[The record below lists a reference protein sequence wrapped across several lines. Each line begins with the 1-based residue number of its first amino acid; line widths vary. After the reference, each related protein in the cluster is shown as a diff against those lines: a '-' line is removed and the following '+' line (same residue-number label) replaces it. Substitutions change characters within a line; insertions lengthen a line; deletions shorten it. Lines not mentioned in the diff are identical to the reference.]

1 MTLQVH
7 SPDSI
12 KRFKG
17 LIFAPPGH
25 GKTHLLGTAQEDDRT
40 YPMAFLDWESGSETL
55 SGLDIDVYSLRSW
68 KDADEILEYLE
79 NGDIVDFKDRT
90 VDFSEY
96 KSVGID
102 SVSEWNRWA
111 QLDLLK
117 REGKQ
122 RKEPDLLEWKDYNR
136 TSVQMRR
143 TLRRLRDLPMHI
155 FMSAH
160 AQQREEPRLGRVT
173 LPELTGQLAEEIAGL
188 VSVSAYL
195 GMTEDEDG
203 EPERILLLHDHPRY
217 RVKVRTPWKK
227 RVPSEILNPDVTE
240 ILDVLGYEN

>member
-1 MTLQVH
+1 MTLRVE
-7 SPDSI
+7 SPSSLQ
-12 KRFKG
+12 RFKG

-25 GKTHLLGTAQEDDRT
+25 GKTHLLGTAQEDERT

-55 SGLDIDVYSLRSW
+55 DGLDIDVFPLRSW
-68 KDADEILEYLE
+68 RDADEILEYLE
-79 NGDIVDFKDRT
+79 SGDVVKLNGNTI
-90 VDFSEY
+90 DFSEY
-96 KSVGID
+96 RSVGVD

-122 RKEPDLLEWKDYNR
+122 RKDPDLLEFKDYNR

-143 TLRRLRDLPMHI
+143 TLRRLRDLPMHV

-160 AQQREEPRLGRVT
+160 SRTIEEPRLGRVT
-173 LPELTGQLAEEIAGL
+173 VPELTGQLAEEIAGL

-195 GMTEDEDG
+195 GLTEDEDG
-203 EPERILLLHDHPRY
+203 ETERILLLHSQARY
-217 RVKVRTPWKK
+217 RVKVRTSWKK
-227 RVPSEILNPDVTE
+227 SVPTEILSPDVTE
-240 ILDVLGYEN
+240 ILDVLGFR